1 MSDDGVISQVHTP
14 YVYTRPCI
22 VFYSEIA
29 VSVDVPLYLPGY
41 TVPPG
46 IDCGGYG
53 CDDVQ

>member
-1 MSDDGVISQVHTP
+1 MISQVHTP

-41 TVPPG
+41 TVVPPG
-46 IDCGGYG
+46 IGCGGYG